1 MKKFLILLLTL
12 TLLLFTAC
20 GTKKGGDILIVMP
33 DGAPALVFAQMMSE
47 TQELDGYKISY
58 EVVAGVQGIQS
69 KIEDFDI
76 AVMPLNLGANLY
88 NQGENLQLLS
98 VNIHGVLYIVGKEG
112 NIGTLS
118 DLSVLKG
125 KVVYNIG
132 KGGTPDITFLYMLD
146 RAGIAYAETDGEI
159 IDAETVA
166 LKYVNDGSVIIAGL
180 LSGTVDYAVIGEPV
194 VTAAVARTSGAVS
207 VICDLQQLWKEAT
220 GQEGQYAYPQA
231 GIFAKKSFI
240 ENNKAI
246 VKKILEKT
254 EGVSDWLVNNK
265 ETAVNAIK
273 NHYGTS
279 INILTDDSIARS
291 NIYTLYTQEARQAID
306 NYFEILNDK
315 NALSI
320 GGRIPDEGMYCVIQ

>member
-1 MKKFLILLLTL
+1 MKKILILVLTL
-12 TLLLFTAC
+12 TLVLFTAC
-20 GTKKGGDILIVMP
+20 GTKKGNILIVMP
-33 DGAPALVFAQMMSE
+33 DGAPSLVFARMMSE
-47 TQELDGYKISY
+47 TQELDGYNISY

-69 KIEDFDI
+69 KIKDFDI

-98 VNIHGVLYIVGKEG
+98 VNIHGVLYMVGKEG

-132 KGGTPDITFLYMLD
+132 KGGTPDITFLYILD
-146 RAGIAYAETDGEI
+146 RAGIAYEETDGEI
-159 IDAETVA
+159 VDNETVA
-166 LKYVNDGSVIIAGL
+166 LKYVTDGSVIIAGL

-194 VTAAVARTSGAVS
+194 VTAAIARTSGAVS

-240 ENNKAI
+240 ENNKDI

-254 EGVSDWLVNNK
+254 EGVSAWLVNNK

-279 INILTDDSIARS
+279 INVLTDDSISRS
-291 NIYTLYTQEARQAID
+291 NIYTLYTQEAREAID
-306 NYFEILNDK
+306 NYFSVLLDK
-315 NALSI
+315 NAPSI